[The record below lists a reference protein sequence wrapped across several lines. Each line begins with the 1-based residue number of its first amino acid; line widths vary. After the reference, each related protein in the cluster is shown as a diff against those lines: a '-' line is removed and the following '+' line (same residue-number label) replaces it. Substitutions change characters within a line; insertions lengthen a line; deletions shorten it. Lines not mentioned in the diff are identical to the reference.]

1 MEPSFKNDQGSLWL
15 FPDRLVY
22 KSTDYELHQFNKQ
35 EISNVYFQITT
46 SSSAI
51 FWYIYIN
58 SIYIFQHSDKSD
70 ILCIFNLISD
80 WILDDTL
87 QPILPTLEG

>member
-22 KSTDYELHQFNKQ
+22 KNTDYKLQQINKH
-35 EISNVYFQITT
+35 EISNVYFRITT
-46 SSSAI
+46 SYNANV
-51 FWYIYIN
+51 WYLTIDSFN
-58 SIYIFQHSDKSD
+58 IFQHSDKSD
-70 ILCIFNLISD
+70 ILHIFNLISD